1 MQGKIKKNVGM
12 KLTPYTINC
21 RGRLLDLSAPVIM
34 GIINITDDSFYAE
47 SRSKQLHHVLDKA
60 ARHLSDGA
68 AVLDLGAQS
77 TRPGAVT
84 VGEQEELDRL
94 LPAIHAIMNQ
104 FPEAVISVDTYYAAV
119 AERAIHAGASIIND
133 ISAGEMDPG
142 MLATVGKLQAPYIAM
157 HMKGTP
163 ATMQKDPQY
172 GNVVQEVLDYFIRKL
187 GQCRAAGIDDVI
199 IDPGFG
205 FGKTLAHNY
214 TLLKHLQLFE
224 VLECPILAGV
234 SRKSMIYKVLNT
246 TPEEALNGTTVIHT
260 LALQQGVHLLRVHD
274 VKPAAEA
281 VKIWQYISNSQTI
294 V

>member
-21 RGRLLDLSAPVIM
+21 RGKLLDLSAPVIM
-34 GIINITDDSFYAE
+34 GIINITDDSFYAA
-47 SRSKQLHHVLDKA
+47 SRSKHLHHVLEKA
-60 ARHLSDGA
+60 GQHLQHGA
-68 AVLDLGAQS
+68 GILDLGAQS
-77 TRPGAVT
+77 TRPGAAT
-84 VGEQEELDRL
+84 VGEQEETDRL
-94 LPAIHAIMNQ
+94 LPAIHAIINQ
-104 FPEAVISVDTYYAAV
+104 FPEAVISVDTWHAGV
-119 AERAIHAGASIIND
+119 AERAVQAGAAIIND
-133 ISAGEMDPG
+133 ISAGNMDPG
-142 MLATVGKLQAPYIAM
+142 MLTTAGRLQVPYIAM
-157 HMKGTP
+157 HMQGTP

-172 GNVVQEVLDYFIRKL
+172 EHVVQEVLDYFIKKL
-187 GQCRAAGIDDVI
+187 AQCRAAGINDVI

-224 VLECPILAGV
+224 VLECPLLAGV
-234 SRKSMIYKVLNT
+234 SRKSMIYRLLDI

-281 VKIWQYISNSQTI
+281 VKIWEYVSNS
-294 V
+294 